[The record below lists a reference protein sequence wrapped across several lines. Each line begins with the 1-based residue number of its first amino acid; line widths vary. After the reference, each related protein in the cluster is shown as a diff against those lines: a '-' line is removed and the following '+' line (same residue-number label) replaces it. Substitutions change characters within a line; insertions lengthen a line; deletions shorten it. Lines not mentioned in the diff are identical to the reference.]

1 MFQAGCLQGFYVMY
15 LQFQMP
21 FRAWNLAFSN
31 IRHQHRCNGY
41 IVTRL
46 AMAAKIWV
54 QSFVQ
59 IVQKMFYIEIE
70 WYIDPRKGYNDVIFE

>member
-1 MFQAGCLQGFYVMY
+1 MSCIYNSRCLSELETWLSPTSVT
-15 LQFQMP
+15 
-21 FRAWNLAFSN
+21 N
-31 IRHQHRCNGY
+31 ID
-41 IVTRL
+41 VTRL

-54 QSFVQ
+54 PSFVK

>member
-1 MFQAGCLQGFYVMY
+1 MNTVTFQAGCRQGFYVMY

-21 FRAWNLAFSN
+21 FRAWNLVVSN
-31 IRHQHRCNGY
+31 IRHQHD
-41 IVTRL
+41 VTRL

-54 QSFVQ
+54 PSFVK
-59 IVQKMFYIEIE
+59 IIQKMFYIEIE